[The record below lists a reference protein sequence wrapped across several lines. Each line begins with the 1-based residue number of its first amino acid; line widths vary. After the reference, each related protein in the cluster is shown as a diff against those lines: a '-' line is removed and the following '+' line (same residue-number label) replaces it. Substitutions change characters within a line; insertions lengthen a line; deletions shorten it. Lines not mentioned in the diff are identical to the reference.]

1 MKNSEKY
8 KIKLKN
14 SGLDKNCIKIL
25 TLMIENPLC
34 YPPPYEKLCGNL
46 DVLYSRRIN
55 RQHRIIYEIDDKK
68 HEIHIIKMR
77 TRYD

>member
-1 MKNSEKY
+1 
-8 KIKLKN
+8 
-14 SGLDKNCIKIL
+14 
-25 TLMIENPLC
+25 MIENPLC

-46 DVLYSRRIN
+46 DALYSRRIN

-68 HEIHIIKMR
+68 HEIHIIKMW

>member
-1 MKNSEKY
+1 
-8 KIKLKN
+8 
-14 SGLDKNCIKIL
+14 
-25 TLMIENPLC
+25 MIENPLC

-46 DVLYSRRIN
+46 DALYSRRIN